1 MPTMSPSQRKLPITP
16 PMPVDPELLGSCGYL
31 LESEIY
37 SEGGY
42 SLCRVK
48 DRGRSMVAEISP
60 VTDVPQHRWPSV
72 KGLIMP
78 VAVRDLPGSRK
89 LLLFDAA
96 EMKFLWEAMGASGGF
111 SEERALDLIGKALS
125 IVTGLQA
132 SGMVCGYLGPEMFL
146 LSGNDVFLLAGRRG
160 VPVSPFTAPEVGNS
174 RPSDPRSDVW
184 AIGSLLFRIMAGTDD
199 ASKQR
204 EAWNNLSSPLKSAI
218 MKMVSVDPVDRP
230 VSLREVRN
238 ILRRLS
244 SKEAAG
250 TPGKPEAPVVNS
262 EGFIR
267 KTSSGGGSSMKARYW
282 YIAAPLILAAAF
294 LVFRFSG
301 PPSDAVVSPGEPG
314 EADSVFFHE
323 EPEAVSPWAEDTL
336 EEVSATQ
343 PPHLLEDTVTI
354 WVSNCSGE
362 EGLENQFRAD
372 PLGRFSFV
380 YPLTGSSQR
389 RTSLVLVRRADPSTD
404 PRETDIWRLAGEI
417 ASTDTAFTVRPVD
430 LTIMLGT
437 DLSYADVN
445 AHLFRSPAG
454 PADTLFVDVVNHGIQ
469 YLLGGTTAAAYTGGM
484 LHGRACTIGGTEYI
498 LSVEDIRDAHR
509 YDEEVGI
516 PRNLN
521 ETIFMHNPGNH
532 IAAELEVLIRQ
543 YFQALPGQGGYPR
556 ESIPVPDISIF
567 LGSQGNI

>member
-1 MPTMSPSQRKLPITP
+1 
-16 PMPVDPELLGSCGYL
+16 
-31 LESEIY
+31 
-37 SEGGY
+37 
-42 SLCRVK
+42 
-48 DRGRSMVAEISP
+48 MVAEISP

-72 KGLIMP
+72 KLIMP

-282 YIAAPLILAAAF
+282 YIAAPLSLPRPF
-294 LVFRFSG
+294 SFSG
-301 PPSDAVVSPGEPG
+301 SPGR
-314 EADSVFFHE
+314 
-323 EPEAVSPWAEDTL
+323 
-336 EEVSATQ
+336 
-343 PPHLLEDTVTI
+343 PPT
-354 WVSNCSGE
+354 
-362 EGLENQFRAD
+362 
-372 PLGRFSFV
+372 
-380 YPLTGSSQR
+380 
-389 RTSLVLVRRADPSTD
+389 
-404 PRETDIWRLAGEI
+404 RL
-417 ASTDTAFTVRPVD
+417 
-430 LTIMLGT
+430 
-437 DLSYADVN
+437 
-445 AHLFRSPAG
+445 
-454 PADTLFVDVVNHGIQ
+454 
-469 YLLGGTTAAAYTGGM
+469 
-484 LHGRACTIGGTEYI
+484 
-498 LSVEDIRDAHR
+498 
-509 YDEEVGI
+509 
-516 PRNLN
+516 
-521 ETIFMHNPGNH
+521 
-532 IAAELEVLIRQ
+532 
-543 YFQALPGQGGYPR
+543 
-556 ESIPVPDISIF
+556 
-567 LGSQGNI
+567 

>member
-1 MPTMSPSQRKLPITP
+1 
-16 PMPVDPELLGSCGYL
+16 MPVDPELLGSCGYL

-60 VTDVPQHRWPSV
+60 YNHGPQHRWPSV

-78 VAVRDLPGSRK
+78 ASVRDLPGSGK

-96 EMKFLWEAMGASGGF
+96 EMECLSETISASGGF
-111 SEERALDLIGKALS
+111 SEERALDFIGKALG

-132 SGMVCGYLGPEMFL
+132 SGMVCGYLGPEMFV
-146 LSGNDVFLLAGRRG
+146 LSENDVFLLAGRRG
-160 VPVSPFTAPEVGNS
+160 VPVSPFTAPEVGSS

-184 AIGSLLFRIMAGTDD
+184 AIGSLLFRIIAGTDD
-199 ASKQR
+199 TNKQR
-204 EAWNNLSSPLKSAI
+204 QVWNHLSSPLKKAI
-218 MKMVSVDPVDRP
+218 MKMVSVNPVDRP

-238 ILRRLS
+238 ILRLLS
-244 SKEAAG
+244 SAEAG
-250 TPGKPEAPVVNS
+250 GSPEKAEVPVVNS

-267 KTSSGGGSSMKARYW
+267 KAPSGGGQSIKARYW
-282 YIAAPLILAAAF
+282 YIAAPLILAAAY

-301 PPSDAVVSPGEPG
+301 PPSDAVVPSGDPG

-323 EPEAVSPWAEDTL
+323 EQEVVSPWAEDTL

-343 PPHLLEDTVTI
+343 PPPLFEDTVTI

-362 EGLENQFRAD
+362 EGLENRFRAE

-380 YPLTGSSQR
+380 YPLTGSSVR
-389 RTSLVLVRRADPSTD
+389 RTSLLLVRRADPSTD
-404 PRETDIWRLAGEI
+404 PRATGMWRLAEEI

-454 PADTLFVDVVNHGIQ
+454 PADTLFVDVANHGIQ
-469 YLLGGTTAAAYTGGM
+469 YLLGGTTAAAYTGSM
-484 LHGRACTIGGTEYI
+484 LHGRACTIGTTEYI
-498 LSVEDIRDAHR
+498 VSVVDVRDADR
-509 YDEEVGI
+509 YHEEVGI
-516 PRNLN
+516 PRNLS
-521 ETIFMHNPGNH
+521 ETIFMHNAGNH
-532 IAAELEVLIRQ
+532 TAAELELLIRQ
-543 YFQALPGQGGYPR
+543 YFQALPGQGSYPR
-556 ESIPVPDISIF
+556 ETIPVPDISIF
-567 LGSQGNI
+567 LSSQGNI